1 MAQLPP
7 TTRRDEI
14 VAGAA
19 ELFARNGIAA
29 TTVRDIGEAVGM
41 LSGSLYHYFTSK
53 EEIVDAIISS
63 YLDDLRLRYRDAIEN
78 VEDPI
83 EQLRALIHASFHSV
97 AEYPAACEI
106 YQKDFGYLTQL
117 PRFAYMK
124 RTASQTQKIWMETI
138 QQGIDQGLFVKDL
151 DPGDRVPLHARRD
164 LDERALAAPG
174 GSVLRRRGRRRM
186 LRAVPRRIPPCPLMR
201 ARCGPSSTSAP
212 TAFPTRCS
220 RSTSTTAG

>member
-1 MAQLPP
+1 MAQLRP
-7 TTRRDEI
+7 TTRREEI

-29 TTVRDIGEAVGM
+29 TTVRDIGDAVGM

-63 YLDDLRLRYRDAIEN
+63 YLDDLRLRYRDSIESID
-78 VEDPI
+78 DPI

-97 AEYPAACEI
+97 VEFPAACEI

-124 RTASQTQKIWMETI
+124 RTASQTQKVWMETI
-138 QQGIDQGLFVKDL
+138 EAGIDQGLFVKDL
-151 DPGDRVPLHARRD
+151 DPVIVYRFMRDSIWMSVRWLHPAGRYPVD
-164 LDERALAAPG
+164 EVADEFCALFLDGYLNAP
-174 GSVLRRRGRRRM
+174 
-186 LRAVPRRIPPCPLMR
+186 
-201 ARCGPSSTSAP
+201 
-212 TAFPTRCS
+212 
-220 RSTSTTAG
+220 

>member
-19 ELFARNGIAA
+19 DLFARNGIAA

-138 QQGIDQGLFVKDL
+138 QEGIDQGLFVKEL
-151 DPGDRVPLHARRD
+151 DPVIVYRFMRDAIWMSVRWQHPAGRYSVDEVADECCALFLDGFLHA
-164 LDERALAAPG
+164 P
-174 GSVLRRRGRRRM
+174 
-186 LRAVPRRIPPCPLMR
+186 
-201 ARCGPSSTSAP
+201 
-212 TAFPTRCS
+212 
-220 RSTSTTAG
+220 

>member
-1 MAQLPP
+1 MAQLPT

-19 ELFARNGIAA
+19 DLFARKGIAA

-63 YLDDLRLRYRDAIEN
+63 YLDNLRLRYRDAIAN
-78 VEDPI
+78 IDDPI
-83 EQLRALIHASFHSV
+83 EQLRALIRASFHSV

-124 RTASQTQKIWMETI
+124 RTASETQKIWMETI
-138 QQGIDQGLFVKDL
+138 QAGIDQGLFVKEL
-151 DPGDRVPLHARRD
+151 DPVIVYRFMRDAIWMSVRWQRPAGHYSVDEVADECCALFLDGYLHA
-164 LDERALAAPG
+164 P
-174 GSVLRRRGRRRM
+174 
-186 LRAVPRRIPPCPLMR
+186 
-201 ARCGPSSTSAP
+201 
-212 TAFPTRCS
+212 
-220 RSTSTTAG
+220 

>member
-63 YLDDLRLRYRDAIEN
+63 YLDDLRLRYRDAIEDID
-78 VEDPI
+78 DPI

-97 AEYPAACEI
+97 AEFPAACEI
-106 YQKDFGYLTQL
+106 YQ
-117 PRFAYMK
+117 
-124 RTASQTQKIWMETI
+124 
-138 QQGIDQGLFVKDL
+138 
-151 DPGDRVPLHARRD
+151 
-164 LDERALAAPG
+164 
-174 GSVLRRRGRRRM
+174 
-186 LRAVPRRIPPCPLMR
+186 
-201 ARCGPSSTSAP
+201 
-212 TAFPTRCS
+212 
-220 RSTSTTAG
+220 